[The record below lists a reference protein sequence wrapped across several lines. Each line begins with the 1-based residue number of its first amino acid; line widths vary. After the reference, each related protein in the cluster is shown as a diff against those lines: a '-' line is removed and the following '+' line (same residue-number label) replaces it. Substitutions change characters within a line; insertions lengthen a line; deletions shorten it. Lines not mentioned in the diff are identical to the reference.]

1 MDIWMLF
8 GYWLLTFLG
17 LLWVKRVTGGRL
29 RCNVFSAA
37 IAAAIFLMLALGFM
51 YLMVVIYYQGSAALK
66 IAYFLFMALGL
77 IPVASIITLFLGK
90 QLIPGFKLDASDI
103 VLCATYLTAWLFL
116 ALILVS
122 ILQIL
127 GFLFMGFLFG
137 KGLPRAITRVSDD
150 EYYHY

>member
-1 MDIWMLF
+1 MLF

-103 VLCATYLTAWLFL
+103 VLCATYLTAWLL
-116 ALILVS
+116 N
-122 ILQIL
+122 
-127 GFLFMGFLFG
+127 M
-137 KGLPRAITRVSDD
+137 
-150 EYYHY
+150 